1 MVSFDTWRLRY
12 CIFCVIGDENN
23 NSEIKS
29 MTYKL
34 MKNTSL
40 TWLAGAKSSAE
51 DQGAEDAGCLGRR

>member
-1 MVSFDTWRLRY
+1 MVSGDPWRLRG
-12 CIFCVIGDENN
+12 CVFRVNGDENT

-34 MKNTSL
+34 MTNTSL